1 MKNTNNN
8 LLVWLAIA
16 TIVAT
21 GLIHLIEV
29 PDNLAEVPY
38 KGVLFML
45 NGIGSLVAAFLIAR
59 GDIRGW
65 QLGIAVGFS
74 AAVGYVLSRTIG
86 LPLLPAE
93 PEAWFEPLGIA
104 SLLVE
109 VAFLAIAV
117 AQSML
122 TAPANRGI
130 KRISQ
135 TQ

>member
-16 TIVAT
+16 AIVAT
-21 GLIHLIEV
+21 GLIHFVEV

-38 KGVLFML
+38 KGVLFAL
-45 NGIGSLVAAFLIAR
+45 NGLGSMLAAFLIFR
-59 GDIRGW
+59 SDPRGW
-65 QLGIAVGFS
+65 QLGIAVAFS
-74 AAVGYVLSRTIG
+74 AALGYVLSRTIG

-93 PEAWFEPLGIA
+93 PDAWFEPLGIA

-109 VAFLAIAV
+109 VAFLSIVV

-122 TAPANRGI
+122 VAPVKRGI

-135 TQ
+135 T

>member
-65 QLGIAVGFS
+65 QLGIAVAFS

-117 AQSML
+117 AWYTTL
-122 TAPANRGI
+122 TPQTVRSRLSSNR
-130 KRISQ
+130 
-135 TQ
+135 